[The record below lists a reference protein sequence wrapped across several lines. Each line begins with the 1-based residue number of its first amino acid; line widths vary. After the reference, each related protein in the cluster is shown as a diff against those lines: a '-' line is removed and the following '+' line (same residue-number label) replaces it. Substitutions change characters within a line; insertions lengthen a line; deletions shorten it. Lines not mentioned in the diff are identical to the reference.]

1 MTSFDEIVPH
11 NGVVADLRVSS
22 KKQLLQELS
31 ERAGQLFGLDRRD
44 VFETLLERERLG
56 STGVDL
62 DEIRG
67 ARIFAPID
75 QSHRSKVSH
84 LLTTSQ
90 VL

>member
-1 MTSFDEIVPH
+1 MTSFDEIVPQ

-56 STGVDL
+56 STGVGNGVAIPHGKMVGL
-62 DEIRG
+62 DRVVGLFVTLEEPVI
-67 ARIFAPID
+67 
-75 QSHRSKVSH
+75 
-84 LLTTSQ
+84 
-90 VL
+90 

>member
-1 MTSFDEIVPH
+1 MTSFDEIVPQ

-56 STGVDL
+56 STGVGNGVAIPHGKMVGYL
-62 DEIRG
+62 SN
-67 ARIFAPID
+67 P
-75 QSHRSKVSH
+75 
-84 LLTTSQ
+84 
-90 VL
+90 